1 MYGGVRAPLC
11 RLLLRSTAC
20 SVALARL
27 CVFFPF
33 FVCQPPRK
41 IKTPFLCCVCLFL
54 SLSLCLAANQSGVV
68 GCDQAGRPEGEGPPE
83 AATVDT
89 AGRRWLSL
97 QPPRLSA
104 TGWGKDF
111 CLSMHTQKIRTGSA
125 RCPPPHTKGNEKS
138 GWEASPLGAAFSF
151 VSQSEALQ
159 CASQLDKFQQE
170 KRENHTRE
178 ATPRV
183 PPFWPHGGTSR
194 TPDFPAGQPPGR
206 VDGETVYRR

>member
-1 MYGGVRAPLC
+1 MGGCEPLSVAC
-11 RLLLRSTAC
+11 FCVLLLAPSHSRA
-20 SVALARL
+20 
-27 CVFFPF
+27 CVFFS
-33 FVCQPPRK
+33 
-41 IKTPFLCCVCLFL
+41 PFLCVNPHGKSKPLFYVVCVSFSL

-68 GCDQAGRPEGEGPPE
+68 GCDQAGRPGGEGPPE

-170 KRENHTRE
+170 KRENHSRE

-183 PPFWPHGGTSR
+183 PPFCPHGGTSR